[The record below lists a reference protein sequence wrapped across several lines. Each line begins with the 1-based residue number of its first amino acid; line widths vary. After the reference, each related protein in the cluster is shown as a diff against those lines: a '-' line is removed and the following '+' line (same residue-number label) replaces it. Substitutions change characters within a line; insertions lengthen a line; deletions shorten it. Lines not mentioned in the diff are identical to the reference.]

1 MQSSITK
8 IRNFEPDTLTYST
21 IATNK
26 YGGKFLYVNHRTGR
40 IFLQFPKMRMPF
52 KVSEYV
58 PKDEKTGQPTG
69 EDSKYSIS
77 LINLV

>member
-8 IRNFEPDTLTYST
+8 IRNFEPNTMTYSD

-40 IFLQFPKMRMPF
+40 IFLQFPKN
-52 KVSEYV
+52 ENA
-58 PKDEKTGQPTG
+58 
-69 EDSKYSIS
+69 
-77 LINLV
+77 L